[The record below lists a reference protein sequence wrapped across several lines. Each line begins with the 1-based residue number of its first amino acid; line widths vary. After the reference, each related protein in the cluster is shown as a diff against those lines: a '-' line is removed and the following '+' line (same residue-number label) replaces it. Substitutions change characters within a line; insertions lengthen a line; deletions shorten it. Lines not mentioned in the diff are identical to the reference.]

1 MSPKITPLFMYPRIL
16 FESRVCGDLK
26 SEDHCE
32 KWYLASKPP
41 IKCVQLILHILSDEG
56 EVWGPNC
63 PISTHD
69 IDDITSGLAPGSFS
83 KEHLRIKLNAVYIQD
98 H

>member
-1 MSPKITPLFMYPRIL
+1 MSPETTPLFMYPRIL

-26 SEDHCE
+26 SEDNCE
-32 KWYLASKPP
+32 QWYLASKPL

-69 IDDITSGLAPGSFS
+69 IDGIISSLAPGPFS
-83 KEHLRIKLNAVYIQD
+83 KE
-98 H
+98 